1 MREVSEGI
9 HAITSLELIALV
21 SLPCSI

>member
-9 HAITSLELIALV
+9 HAITSLESIALV